1 VKQVESNARVSKE
14 EHRRIFQLAAYKK
27 QPKGPADAADHMAQR
42 SSRERLIDKVSA
54 RRRNTVSITKRAC
67 LPRSGQKRLRSRA
80 KWNVENCAQD
90 ERHKMNVLKRGV
102 EHRCTEKFPA
112 VAER

>member
-1 VKQVESNARVSKE
+1 M
-14 EHRRIFQLAAYKK
+14 K
-27 QPKGPADAADHMAQR
+27 QPKGPEDAADHMAQR
-42 SSRERLIDKVSA
+42 SSRERLMDKVST
-54 RRRNTVSITKRAC
+54 RRRSTVSITKRAC
-67 LPRSGQKRLRSRA
+67 LHALRVRDCDRA

-112 VAER
+112 VAERWGGGLE